1 MAITHTIGLTFA
13 KDGSNVTQFSSSES
27 WDGEINLDV
36 TIAPAASNFSVICPI
51 SATNVKSVMIV
62 ATAAMTV
69 VTKNGAST
77 VDTFNFQA
85 NKPLLWQSGFPGS
98 NPFTGDVTTLSV
110 TSTPGGNLKVCI
122 LENV

>member
-13 KDGSNVTQFSSSES
+13 KDGSSVTQFSSSES

-36 TIAPAASNFSVICPI
+36 TIAANASNFSVICPI
-51 SATNVKSVMIV
+51 SATNVKSVLIV

-69 VTKNGAST
+69 VTKNGATT
-77 VDTFNFQA
+77 VDTFTFAA
-85 NKPLLWQSGFPGS
+85 NKPLLWQSGFPNS
-98 NPFTGDVTTLSV
+98 NPLTGDATTLSV